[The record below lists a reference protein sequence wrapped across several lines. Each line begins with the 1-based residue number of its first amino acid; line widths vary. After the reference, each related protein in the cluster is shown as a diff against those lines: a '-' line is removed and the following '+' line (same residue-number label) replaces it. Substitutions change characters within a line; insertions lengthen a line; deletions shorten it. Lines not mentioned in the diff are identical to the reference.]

1 MINPM
6 VEISKEVKIIL
17 YIDIIA
23 AIIYAV
29 QYLIIPDIL
38 FAGGTLYNPHMT
50 RLWGGTIVV
59 LLISALIALKR
70 GELETLNPIW
80 EFVILWWIM
89 TLILNFAALTYM
101 PYTPTE
107 VATAWRNIIVVIILT
122 VVNMIFYNRAGK

>member
-1 MINPM
+1 M

-23 AIIYAV
+23 AIIYAF
-29 QYLIIPDIL
+29 QYLVLTDLI
-38 FAGGTLYNPHMT
+38 FAGGTYYNPHMY

-59 LLISALIALKR
+59 ILISALIALKR
-70 GELETLNPIW
+70 GELETFKPIW

-89 TLILNFAALTYM
+89 TLILNFAAFTYM

-107 VATAWRNIIVVIILT
+107 VARAWINIIVLILLT